1 MVAET
6 PLLELRNITKT
17 FPGVKALD
25 NVSLAVR
32 TGEVVAL
39 IGENGAGKST
49 LMNIVGGILQPDSG
63 SVMLDGKAAN
73 IRNVSDAIDLGI
85 GFIHQELNVL
95 DNLSIAANVF
105 LGREPLCFGPL
116 KIINRRK
123 MHEQTRPHLRRL
135 GLDLPPDTLLSE
147 LSIASRQIVEIAKA
161 LSLSARLLI
170 MDEPLS
176 ALDLQSRMETQQAIL
191 SIWRATGVSTLFV
204 SHDIDE
210 AIYLADRVVMLTRRP
225 ASVHKV
231 LSVDLPRPRS
241 PHMIEESSFGRL
253 RSSAVAAFREI
264 LD

>member
-1 MVAET
+1 MT
-6 PLLELRNITKT
+6 GFISIRNISKSFSNRQGADHNPVLSNIGLDIEKGEFVTLFGPNGCGKT
-17 FPGVKALD
+17 TLL
-25 NVSLAVR
+25 NILA
-32 TGEVVAL
+32 GFL
-39 IGENGAGKST
+39 SS
-49 LMNIVGGILQPDSG
+49 DSG
-63 SVMLDGKAAN
+63 TILINGKEPGRAQVGFVFQDYRESLLPWRTVRDN
-73 IRNVSDAIDLGI
+73 IGMYYFMAG
-85 GFIHQELNVL
+85 E
-95 DNLSIAANVF
+95 
-105 LGREPLCFGPL
+105 
-116 KIINRRK
+116 RK
-123 MHEQTRPHLRRL
+123 QRVHARV
-135 GLDLPPDTLLSE
+135 SE
-147 LSIASRQIVEIAKA
+147 LAAA
-161 LSLSARLLI
+161 LSLELPLDTYPYLLSGGQQQLVAIARSLIYQPDLLI